1 LNVQEIPTLS
11 AIELAELIR
20 RKTLSPVEVT
30 DAVFARIQELNPK
43 INAFCTLAEESA
55 RTEAKKAEQ
64 AVIDGADLG
73 PLHGVPFSAKD
84 LIATAGVRTMRGS
97 RIFEHSV
104 PTEDAP
110 AIARLKQ
117 AGAILI
123 GKTTTPELGCKGVTD
138 SPISGITL
146 NPWNLERTP
155 GGSSGGASAALA
167 AGLGPLALATD
178 GGGSIRVPAALSGV
192 YGLKP
197 SFGRVPNWPPE
208 PVPSQLHVGPIT
220 RTVSDAALMLNV
232 IAGPDGRDLN
242 TLPAS
247 GINFLSASGGGV
259 GGLKVAWVRT
269 FDSTPVDAEVTRLTA
284 AAARVFADELG
295 AKVEEI
301 EWSPEVPPGLS
312 KLFLACGIGAFLEDY
327 LPEWEDRLDPTL
339 AKLIESRQA
348 ISGVDYAKGLTQR
361 NLVAERVN
369 RLFADYDMLLTPAVL
384 LTAFESGRNPPA
396 YLDGQFIGPAG
407 LSIFTYA
414 FNLTGHPAASVPCGF
429 AANGLPVG
437 LHIVGRRFDDVS
449 VLKASAAFEAARPW
463 RQHWPELA
471 GL

>member
-1 LNVQEIPTLS
+1 VNTIPTLS

-20 RKTLSPVEVT
+20 RKTLSPVQVI
-30 DAVFARIQELNPK
+30 DAVFARIHTLNPK
-43 INAFCTLAEESA
+43 INAYCTLAEESA
-55 RTEAKKAEQ
+55 RAEARQAEQ
-64 AVIDGADLG
+64 AVIDGAELG
-73 PLHGVPFSAKD
+73 LLHGVPFSVKD
-84 LIATAGVRTMRGS
+84 LTATAGVRTMRGS
-97 RIFEHSV
+97 RLFEHSI

-138 SPISGITL
+138 SPVSGITR

-178 GGGSIRVPAALSGV
+178 GGGSIRAPAALSGV

-197 SFGRVPNWPPE
+197 SFGRVPNWPPA
-208 PVPSQLHVGPIT
+208 PVPSQLHVGPMT
-220 RTVSDAALMLNV
+220 RTVSDAALLLNV

-247 GINFLSASGGGV
+247 GIDFLAASQGDV
-259 GGLKVAWVRT
+259 RGLRVAWVKT
-269 FDSTPVDAEVTRLTA
+269 FDRAPVEAEVARLTS

-295 AKVEEI
+295 ANVEEI
-301 EWSPEVPPGLS
+301 DWSPEVPPGLS
-312 KLFLACGIGAFLEDY
+312 KLFLACGVGAFLEEY
-327 LPEWEDRLDPTL
+327 LPAWQDRLDPTL

-348 ISGVDYAKGLTQR
+348 ISGVDYAKALKQR

-369 RLFADYDMLLTPAVL
+369 RLFADYDLLLTPTVL
-384 LTAFESGRNPPA
+384 LTAFEIERNPPT
-396 YLDGQFIGPAG
+396 YIDGQFIGSAG
-407 LSIFTYA
+407 FSPFTYV
-414 FNLTGHPAASVPCGF
+414 FNLTGHPAASVPNGF

-437 LHIVGRRFDDVS
+437 LHIAGRRFDDAT
-449 VLKASAAFEAARPW
+449 VLRASAAFEAARPW

-471 GL
+471 GS